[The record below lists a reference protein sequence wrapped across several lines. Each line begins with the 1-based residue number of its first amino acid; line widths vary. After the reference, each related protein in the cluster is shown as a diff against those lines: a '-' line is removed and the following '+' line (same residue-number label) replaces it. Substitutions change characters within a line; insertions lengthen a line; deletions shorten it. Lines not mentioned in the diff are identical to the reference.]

1 MLNNKNYLLMI
12 NSIQI
17 KTLLT
22 VSILFICS
30 FGFSQSDNIDK
41 DVKEGLSEISELLE
55 SLDLN
60 KIINEDLFAEIEKM
74 KPSEK
79 QIGEM
84 ESMMQES
91 IKAMEKIDFSA
102 LEDIFKEMEKAIG
115 DIDIMTKP
123 SNPPAKKTS
132 PATKGKRI

>member
-115 DIDIMTKP
+115 DIDIMNKP
-123 SNPPAKKTS
+123 SNPPAKKTY

>member
-1 MLNNKNYLLMI
+1 MI
-12 NSIQI
+12 NSIHI

-41 DVKEGLSEISELLE
+41 EVKEGLSEISELLE

-84 ESMMQES
+84 QSMMQES
-91 IKAMEKIDFSA
+91 IKAMEKFDFSA

-123 SNPPAKKTS
+123 SNPSAKKTS

>member
-1 MLNNKNYLLMI
+1 MI
-12 NSIQI
+12 NSIHI

-41 DVKEGLSEISELLE
+41 EVKEGLSEISELLE

-115 DIDIMTKP
+115 DIDIMNKP
-123 SNPPAKKTS
+123 SNPPAKKTY